1 MGGREAR
8 VDTGG
13 LTGAFCN
20 TGFDELFNPFSIV
33 LHGSKRERKGRAVE
47 QEIVALRRSGRAVGA
62 HHALVR
68 QRACVSAII

>member
-33 LHGSKRERKGRAVE
+33 LHGLKKEEGKDRKSV
-47 QEIVALRRSGRAVGA
+47 V
-62 HHALVR
+62 
-68 QRACVSAII
+68 